1 MPKIRWWLLPLLV
14 AACGRGDAPP
24 SGDRS
29 ETPAVTTAS
38 SARLGPFAPTGVK
51 ACDAYFAAVAGCQ
64 EAADADLLASL
75 RESVTGYQRQ
85 LAQAKSAVAKG
96 AIGVGCSAAH
106 DALQDETACN
116 TP

>member
-1 MPKIRWWLLPLLV
+1 MIRWWLLPLLV
-14 AACGRGDAPP
+14 AACGREDAP
-24 SGDRS
+24 SKSDRS
-29 ETPAVTTAS
+29 EAPAATSAS
-38 SARLGPFAPTGVK
+38 SAPARLGPFTPTGVK

-85 LAQAKSAVAKG
+85 LAQAKSAVAKE

-106 DALQDETACN
+106 EALQDEPACN
-116 TP
+116 AP